1 MKRRLMVLFLSL
13 SAATVFA
20 AGQKEEP
27 PHGAAF
33 FLFSSGRAPL
43 RGAGLSAAIRGLPR
57 LPPGQSCPLCP
68 APPFRR
74 PLISAPIPRAF
85 GGSDG
90 RLRVCRLL
98 TRRFDFGRISG
109 LLRVCR
115 LQGSVLG
122 LFLQPLFPFRAAAN
136 ACFSVTDARFL
147 TDKRLISQ

>member
-20 AGQKEEP
+20 AGQKEKN
-27 PHGAAF
+27 AAPCGGF

-57 LPPGQSCPLCP
+57 LPPRQSCPLCP

-90 RLRVCRLL
+90 RLRVCRLQRLIL
-98 TRRFDFGRISG
+98 TS
-109 LLRVCR
+109 
-115 LQGSVLG
+115 
-122 LFLQPLFPFRAAAN
+122 AAAAAVCGSAAFN
-136 ACFSVTDARFL
+136 AVFWAFSCNL
-147 TDKRLISQ
+147 CSRLGRRQTFVCQ